1 MLQLERVEVFMV
13 MRAFFRNSAMV
24 AVLLLVAALQASV
37 LDQAKIVINRALNS
51 PTITVRYSGASAA
64 IAEMRVNGVSV
75 GTRNLDVALAEGETN
90 FTLDMGTLKE
100 GDNEVEIR
108 LFNRAG
114 KLIATERKLILTE
127 ASFEA
132 PVFIRSP
139 KMGATIWGPVS
150 IDVGFGKPMR
160 NTYVSFFIDDQFK
173 SMSNIAPFSF
183 TWDTERETQGW
194 HEIEAWV
201 VDDNSQ
207 TLKTKRV
214 KVFVDNPGGQT
225 SRIAQ
230 PKTNPANVN
239 TPAKP
244 APAAGE
250 AKTAPVK
257 ASSVKL
263 SAPRAG
269 AGAMKNEL
277 APSIGSVAGPKA
289 ENLGSA
295 VPTSAKLMTPT
306 GNRNAPKAEP
316 IKIDNSATLVPIAKG
331 TRLADIKSMSIIYE
345 NSLVKFDVEPRITNG
360 VPLTPFR
367 HLFEQAGG
375 EVKWNNIAKEVDA
388 RGMGK
393 DIWLKIGEIVAKVN
407 GLAVSLEQAPF
418 IERGRTIVPL
428 SFIKDSLDVNVDYDK
443 ATGHVL
449 ITQAKKD

>member
-1 MLQLERVEVFMV
+1 MV
-13 MRAFFRNSAMV
+13 MRAFFRHV
-24 AVLLLVAALQASV
+24 AVLAGFILAAAVHASV
-37 LDQAKIVINRALNS
+37 LDQAKIIINRALNS

-75 GTRNLDVALAEGETN
+75 GTRNLDGGLAEGETN
-90 FTLDMGTLKE
+90 FTLDIGLLKD

-127 ASFEA
+127 SSFEA

-139 KMGATIWGPVS
+139 KMGATVWGPVN

-207 TLKTKRV
+207 TLKTKRI

-225 SRIAQ
+225 NRIVK
-230 PKTNPANVN
+230 PKIDPIDL
-239 TPAKP
+239 
-244 APAAGE
+244 
-250 AKTAPVK
+250 KTAPNPAAIPVATKAGGIKSAGVK
-257 ASSVKL
+257 PSSLKL
-263 SAPRAG
+263 TAPKTSI
-269 AGAMKNEL
+269 GAMRNEL
-277 APSIGSVAGPKA
+277 APAIGTVAGPKA
-289 ENLGSA
+289 ENLSGA

-306 GNRNAPKAEP
+306 GTRNAPKVVSINIENRPA
-316 IKIDNSATLVPIAKG
+316 LVPIAKG
-331 TRLADIKSMSIIYE
+331 TRLADRRSLSIIYE
-345 NSLVKFDVEPRITNG
+345 NSAVKFDVEPRITNG

-375 EVKWNNIAKEVDA
+375 AVRWNNIAKEVDA
-388 RGMGK
+388 DGMGK
-393 DIWLKIGEIVAKVN
+393 NIWLKIGEIVAKVN

-449 ITQAKKD
+449 ITQAKKN